1 MKTHRFQASKPQN
14 FQVAHFGAAAAPAIP
29 QGASQQQIDAIVGA
43 QMRPP
48 AEDEGYEEYIA
59 YFKQAAP
66 ALNQLL
72 FGDDPRVKAAVL
84 KTKLRAAKISAK
96 KYKGV
101 PVVGSYFDQQVR
113 TIQAQLSVESKK
125 AEVAEASEGL
135 NLAIKAGIG
144 LVVALG
150 AVSMLT
156 YINYLRVQTKA
167 VASAT

>member
-1 MKTHRFQASKPQN
+1 MQTRRFQSSKPQT
-14 FQVAHFGAAAAPAIP
+14 FQLANFGAAAAPAIP
-29 QGASQQQIDAIVGA
+29 AGASQQQIDAIVGA

-66 ALNQLL
+66 ALNTLL

-101 PVVGSYFDQQVR
+101 PIVGNYFDQQVR
-113 TIQAQLSVESKK
+113 QIQAQLSVESKK

-144 LVVALG
+144 LIVALG
-150 AVSMLT
+150 AVTMLT
-156 YINYLRVQTKA
+156 YINLIRAQTKA
-167 VASAT
+167 VASKN

>member
-1 MKTHRFQASKPQN
+1 MQTRRFQSSKPHH
-14 FQVAHFGAAAAPAIP
+14 FQVANFGAAAPAIP
-29 QGASQQQIDAIVGA
+29 AGASQQQIDAIVGA

-48 AEDEGYEEYIA
+48 AEDEGYEEYIS

-66 ALNQLL
+66 ALNTLL

-101 PVVGSYFDQQVR
+101 PIVGNYFDQQVR
-113 TIQAQLSVESKK
+113 QIQAQLSVESKK

-144 LVVALG
+144 LIVALG
-150 AVSMLT
+150 AVTMLT
-156 YINYLRVQTKA
+156 YINLIRAQTKA
-167 VASAT
+167 VASKN